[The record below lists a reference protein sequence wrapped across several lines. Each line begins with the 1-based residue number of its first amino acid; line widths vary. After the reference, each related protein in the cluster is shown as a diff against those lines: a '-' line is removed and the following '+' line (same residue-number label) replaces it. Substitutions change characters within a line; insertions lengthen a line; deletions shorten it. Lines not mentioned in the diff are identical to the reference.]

1 MNLQLFAQEKT
12 ERATPRRRQKARERG
27 QVFSSRELVSAL
39 VLLSGLITIKI
50 YSSYLLENVA
60 SYLKHTVIEDFIK
73 KDFSPDDLYRVLY
86 SSSVLFVK
94 LIIPVGMGTVLTGI
108 VANLAQIGFVFSLEP
123 FSPKLERINP
133 VEGFKRIFSKKGLI
147 ELLKSIIK
155 LTLIIY
161 VFCGALNQ
169 LKDTAIFMFDMSL
182 RESISYF
189 LNSIF
194 KVGLKVGV
202 VLLVFSVF
210 DYAYQWYEYEKSL
223 MMSKEDIKEEFKEVE
238 GNPQIK
244 SRIRQ
249 TQRQIMRRRM
259 MQDVKKADV
268 VITNPTHIAVALGYD
283 ASTHEAPVV
292 LAKGAGLVAEKIK
305 EMAEKEDIP
314 IVENKPLAQTLYKSV
329 EVGDAIPEELY
340 NAVAEI
346 LAYVYSLKGKRVS
359 G

>member
-12 ERATPRRRQKARERG
+12 EKATPRRRQKARERG
-27 QVFSSRELVSAL
+27 QVFSSRELVSTL
-39 VLLSGLITIKI
+39 ILLAGLIMIKI
-50 YSSYLLENVA
+50 YGSNLLENTA
-60 SYLKHTVIEDFIK
+60 SFLKYVLIENLK
-73 KDFSPDDLYRVLY
+73 RKDLSFDDLYEVLY
-86 SSSVLFVK
+86 SSTLLFIK
-94 LIIPVGMGTVLTGI
+94 LIVPIGIGTALIGI
-108 VANLAQIGFVFSLEP
+108 AANLAQVGFVFSLEP
-123 FSPKLERINP
+123 LSPRLERINP
-133 VEGFKRIFSKKGLI
+133 AEGFKRIFSKKGLV
-147 ELLKSIIK
+147 EFAKSVIK

-161 VFCGALNQ
+161 VFYNA
-169 LKDTAIFMFDMSL
+169 FYEL
-182 RESISYF
+182 RETAAFMLEMTFGESIGYF
-189 LNSIF
+189 LNLIF
-194 KVGLKVGV
+194 KVGLKTSIA
-202 VLLVFSVF
+202 LLGFSIF

-249 TQRQIMRRRM
+249 AQRQVLRRRM
-259 MQDVKKADV
+259 IHDVKKADV

-283 ASTHEAPVV
+283 ASIHDAPVV
-292 LAKGAGLVAEKIK
+292 LAKGMGFIAEKIK

-329 EVGDAIPEELY
+329 EVGEVIPEKLY

>member
-12 ERATPRRRQKARERG
+12 EKATPRRRQKARERG
-27 QVFSSRELVSAL
+27 QVFSSRELISTL
-39 VLLSGLITIKI
+39 VLLIGLITIKV
-50 YSSYLLENVA
+50 YGSYLLENIA
-60 SYLKHTVIEDFIK
+60 YYLEHVIEENFLK
-73 KDFSPDDLYRVLY
+73 KDFSFDDFYDVLY
-86 SSSVLFVK
+86 SSTVLLIK
-94 LIIPVGMGTVLTGI
+94 LIIPIGMGMVLTGI
-108 VANLAQIGFVFSLEP
+108 IANLAQVGFVFSLEP
-123 FSPKLERINP
+123 LSPKIERINP
-133 VEGFKRIFSKKGLI
+133 VEGFKRVFSKKGLI
-147 ELLKSIIK
+147 EFVKSVMK

-161 VFCGALNQ
+161 LFYGAFNE
-169 LKDTAIFMFDMSL
+169 LKDTAPFMLDMSL
-182 RESISYF
+182 GESIGYF
-189 LNSIF
+189 LNLIF
-194 KVGLKVGV
+194 KVGLKASAA
-202 VLLVFSVF
+202 LLILSVF

-249 TQRQIMRRRM
+249 AQRQILRRRM
-259 MQDVKKADV
+259 MLDVKKADV

-283 ASTHEAPVV
+283 ATIHDAPVV
-292 LAKGAGLVAEKIK
+292 LAKGTGLIAEKIK
-305 EMAEKEDIP
+305 EVAEEEDIP

-329 EVGDAIPEELY
+329 EVGEAIPEELY

>member
-27 QVFSSRELVSAL
+27 QVFSSRELVSTL
-39 VLLSGLITIKI
+39 VLLAGLVTIKV
-50 YSSYLLENVA
+50 YGSYLLENTA
-60 SYLKHTVIEDFIK
+60 SYLKHVLIENFLK
-73 KDFSPDDLYRVLY
+73 KDFSFDDICEVLY
-86 SSSVLFVK
+86 SSTVLFIK
-94 LIIPVGMGTVLTGI
+94 LVVPIGMGTVLTGI
-108 VANLAQIGFVFSLEP
+108 VANLAQVGFVFSLEP
-123 FSPKLERINP
+123 LSPKLERISP

-147 ELLKSIIK
+147 EFVKSVMK

-161 VFCGALNQ
+161 VFYGAFNE
-169 LKDTAIFMFDMSL
+169 LKDTAVFMLDMSL
-182 RESISYF
+182 GESIGYF
-189 LNSIF
+189 LNLIF
-194 KVGLKVGV
+194 KVGLKAGV
-202 VLLVFSVF
+202 ALLVFSVF

-249 TQRQIMRRRM
+249 AQRQILRRRM
-259 MQDVKKADV
+259 IQDVKKADV

-283 ASTHEAPVV
+283 ASIHEAPVV
-292 LAKGAGLVAEKIK
+292 LAKGTGLVAERIK
-305 EMAEKEDIP
+305 EMAEEGDIP

-329 EVGDAIPEELY
+329 EVGETIPEELY